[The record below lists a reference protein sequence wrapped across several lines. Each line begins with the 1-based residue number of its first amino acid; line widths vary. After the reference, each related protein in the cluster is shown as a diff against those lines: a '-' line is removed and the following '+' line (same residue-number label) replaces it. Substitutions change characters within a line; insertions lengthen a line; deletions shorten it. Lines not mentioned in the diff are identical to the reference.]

1 MSKTAKMS
9 EEVRRALLAS
19 GVDPEDEQ
27 EEPALEAPAPEP
39 EAEVEPEPALEAVP
53 TESLLSLARENA
65 KLELQVEQ
73 LNAKLTGQAST
84 EALACSALRVAVG
97 RLSVAVGGGTV
108 IGLDNASLDVL
119 CGHFNQLNERFEKTF
134 PNKAVARPVSETSAK
149 QSGVDPEMARR
160 INVVQQKRN
169 K

>member
-39 EAEVEPEPALEAVP
+39 EPEPEPALEAVP

>member
-27 EEPALEAPAPEP
+27 EEPALEALAPEP
-39 EAEVEPEPALEAVP
+39 EPEPALEAAP

-73 LNAKLTGQAST
+73 LNAKLTGLAST

>member
-39 EAEVEPEPALEAVP
+39 EPEPALEAVP

-73 LNAKLTGQAST
+73 LNARLTGQAST
-84 EALACSALRVAVG
+84 EALACNALRVAVG

-108 IGLDNASLDVL
+108 IGLDSASLDVL

>member
-39 EAEVEPEPALEAVP
+39 EPALEAVP

-73 LNAKLTGQAST
+73 LNARLTGQAST

-108 IGLDNASLDVL
+108 IGLDSASLDVL

-160 INVVQQKRN
+160 IKVVQQKRN